1 MWWSTFVTIPYDLE
15 INGIGKK
22 KRGISEKSLDEDL
35 KDTRLKFRCATI
47 SRLPVSTILK
57 G

>member
-1 MWWSTFVTIPYDLE
+1 MWWSIFVIIFYDLE

-22 KRGISEKSLDEDL
+22 KRGILEKLLDEDL
-35 KDTRLKFRCATI
+35 KDTRLKFRCVII
-47 SRLPVSTILK
+47 SRFLVFTIFK